1 MSCFSPSWLTT
12 RHKQS
17 KSENPKI
24 LKDST
29 QSNTLQRK
37 AVLAGILKFKLY
49 QLRFYKI
56 KFNFNSILENTKIRL
71 AVTPPT
77 LKEKKKKEKSCAKKK
92 EKTTSNNKSKI
103 RVFLS
108 HLSAFYSKC
117 G

>member
-12 RHKQS
+12 KHKQS

-49 QLRFYKI
+49 KLRFYKI
-56 KFNFNSILENTKIRL
+56 KLNFNSILENTKIRL

-77 LKEKKKKEKSCAKKK
+77 LKEKKERKKLRQK
-92 EKTTSNNKSKI
+92 ERKDN
-103 RVFLS
+103 VQQ
-108 HLSAFYSKC
+108 
-117 G
+117 

>member
-1 MSCFSPSWLTT
+1 MPCFSPSWLTT

-77 LKEKKKKEKSCAKKK
+77 LKEKKERKKLRQK
-92 EKTTSNNKSKI
+92 ERKDNI
-103 RVFLS
+103 QQ
-108 HLSAFYSKC
+108 
-117 G
+117 

>member
-1 MSCFSPSWLTT
+1 MPCFSPSWLTT
-12 RHKQS
+12 SHKQS
-17 KSENPKI
+17 KSENPKN

-37 AVLAGILKFKLY
+37 AVLAEILKFKLY

-77 LKEKKKKEKSCAKKK
+77 LKEKKRKKK
-92 EKTTSNNKSKI
+92 VAPKRKKRQHPTINLK
-103 RVFLS
+103 
-108 HLSAFYSKC
+108 
-117 G
+117 

>member
-12 RHKQS
+12 KHKQS

-49 QLRFYKI
+49 KLRFYKI

-77 LKEKKKKEKSCAKKK
+77 LKEKKERKKLRQK
-92 EKTTSNNKSKI
+92 ERKDN
-103 RVFLS
+103 VQQ
-108 HLSAFYSKC
+108 
-117 G
+117 

>member
-17 KSENPKI
+17 KSENPKN

-37 AVLAGILKFKLY
+37 AVLAEILKFKLY

-77 LKEKKKKEKSCAKKK
+77 LKEKKRKKK
-92 EKTTSNNKSKI
+92 VAPKRKKRQHPTINLK
-103 RVFLS
+103 
-108 HLSAFYSKC
+108 
-117 G
+117 

>member
-12 RHKQS
+12 KHKQS

-49 QLRFYKI
+49 QLKFYKI

-77 LKEKKKKEKSCAKKK
+77 LKEKKERKKLRQK
-92 EKTTSNNKSKI
+92 ERKDN
-103 RVFLS
+103 VQQ
-108 HLSAFYSKC
+108 
-117 G
+117 

>member
-56 KFNFNSILENTKIRL
+56 KFNFNSILGNTKIRL

-77 LKEKKKKEKSCAKKK
+77 LKEKKERKKLRQK
-92 EKTTSNNKSKI
+92 ERKDNI
-103 RVFLS
+103 QQ
-108 HLSAFYSKC
+108 
-117 G
+117 

>member
-12 RHKQS
+12 KHKQS

-56 KFNFNSILENTKIRL
+56 KINFNSILENTKIRL

-77 LKEKKKKEKSCAKKK
+77 LKEKKERKKLRQK
-92 EKTTSNNKSKI
+92 ERKDN
-103 RVFLS
+103 VQQ
-108 HLSAFYSKC
+108 
-117 G
+117 

>member
-1 MSCFSPSWLTT
+1 MPCFSPSWLTT

-17 KSENPKI
+17 KSENPKN
-24 LKDST
+24 LKDSK

-56 KFNFNSILENTKIRL
+56 KFKFNSILENTKIRL

-77 LKEKKKKEKSCAKKK
+77 LKEKKERKKLRQK
-92 EKTTSNNKSKI
+92 ERKDNI
-103 RVFLS
+103 QQ
-108 HLSAFYSKC
+108 
-117 G
+117 

>member
-1 MSCFSPSWLTT
+1 MPCFSPSWLTT
-12 RHKQS
+12 RYKQS
-17 KSENPKI
+17 KSENPKN

-77 LKEKKKKEKSCAKKK
+77 LKEKKERKKLRQK
-92 EKTTSNNKSKI
+92 ERKDNI
-103 RVFLS
+103 QQ
-108 HLSAFYSKC
+108 
-117 G
+117 

>member
-56 KFNFNSILENTKIRL
+56 NFNFNSILENTKIRL

-77 LKEKKKKEKSCAKKK
+77 LKEKKERKKLRQK
-92 EKTTSNNKSKI
+92 ERKDN
-103 RVFLS
+103 VQQ
-108 HLSAFYSKC
+108 
-117 G
+117 

>member
-12 RHKQS
+12 KHKQS

-37 AVLAGILKFKLY
+37 AVLSGILKFKLY

-77 LKEKKKKEKSCAKKK
+77 LKEKKERKKLRQK
-92 EKTTSNNKSKI
+92 ERKDN
-103 RVFLS
+103 VQQ
-108 HLSAFYSKC
+108 
-117 G
+117 

>member
-12 RHKQS
+12 KHKQS

-49 QLRFYKI
+49 QLKFYKI

-71 AVTPPT
+71 AVTPTT
-77 LKEKKKKEKSCAKKK
+77 LKEKKERKKLRQK
-92 EKTTSNNKSKI
+92 ERKDN
-103 RVFLS
+103 VQQ
-108 HLSAFYSKC
+108 
-117 G
+117 

>member
-1 MSCFSPSWLTT
+1 MPCFSPLWLTT
-12 RHKQS
+12 SHKQS
-17 KSENPKI
+17 KSENPKN

-56 KFNFNSILENTKIRL
+56 KFKFNSILENTKIRL

-77 LKEKKKKEKSCAKKK
+77 LKEKKERKKLRQK
-92 EKTTSNNKSKI
+92 ERKDNI
-103 RVFLS
+103 QQ
-108 HLSAFYSKC
+108 
-117 G
+117 

>member
-12 RHKQS
+12 KHKQS

-37 AVLAGILKFKLY
+37 AVLSGILKFKLY
-49 QLRFYKI
+49 KLRFYKI
-56 KFNFNSILENTKIRL
+56 KINFNSILENTKIRL

-77 LKEKKKKEKSCAKKK
+77 LKEKKERKKLRQK
-92 EKTTSNNKSKI
+92 ERKDN
-103 RVFLS
+103 VQQ
-108 HLSAFYSKC
+108 
-117 G
+117 

>member
-1 MSCFSPSWLTT
+1 MFIPCFSPSWLTT

-37 AVLAGILKFKLY
+37 TVLAGILKFKLY
-49 QLRFYKI
+49 QLKFYKI

-71 AVTPPT
+71 AVAPPT
-77 LKEKKKKEKSCAKKK
+77 LKEKKERKKLRQK
-92 EKTTSNNKSKI
+92 ERKDNMQQ
-103 RVFLS
+103 
-108 HLSAFYSKC
+108 
-117 G
+117 

>member
-77 LKEKKKKEKSCAKKK
+77 LKEKKKERKKLRQKERKD
-92 EKTTSNNKSKI
+92 NI
-103 RVFLS
+103 QQ
-108 HLSAFYSKC
+108 
-117 G
+117 

>member
-1 MSCFSPSWLTT
+1 MHCFSPSWLTT
-12 RHKQS
+12 SHKQS

-37 AVLAGILKFKLY
+37 PVLAEILKFKLY

-56 KFNFNSILENTKIRL
+56 KINFNSILENTKIRL

-77 LKEKKKKEKSCAKKK
+77 LKEKKRKKK
-92 EKTTSNNKSKI
+92 VAPKRKKRQHPTINLK
-103 RVFLS
+103 
-108 HLSAFYSKC
+108 
-117 G
+117 

>member
-12 RHKQS
+12 KHKQS

-37 AVLAGILKFKLY
+37 AVLAGILKLKLY
-49 QLRFYKI
+49 KLRFYKI

-77 LKEKKKKEKSCAKKK
+77 LKEKKERKKLRQK
-92 EKTTSNNKSKI
+92 ERKDN
-103 RVFLS
+103 VQQ
-108 HLSAFYSKC
+108 
-117 G
+117 

>member
-1 MSCFSPSWLTT
+1 MTCFSPSWLTT
-12 RHKQS
+12 SHKQS
-17 KSENPKI
+17 KSENPKN

-29 QSNTLQRK
+29 QFNTLQRK

-77 LKEKKKKEKSCAKKK
+77 LKEKKERKKLRQK
-92 EKTTSNNKSKI
+92 ERKDNI
-103 RVFLS
+103 QQ
-108 HLSAFYSKC
+108 
-117 G
+117 

>member
-1 MSCFSPSWLTT
+1 MFIPCFSPSWLTT

-17 KSENPKI
+17 KSENPKN

-37 AVLAGILKFKLY
+37 AVLVGILKFKLY

-77 LKEKKKKEKSCAKKK
+77 LKEKKERKKLRQK
-92 EKTTSNNKSKI
+92 ERKDNI
-103 RVFLS
+103 QQ
-108 HLSAFYSKC
+108 
-117 G
+117 

>member
-1 MSCFSPSWLTT
+1 MPCFSPSWLTT

-77 LKEKKKKEKSCAKKK
+77 LKEKKRKKK
-92 EKTTSNNKSKI
+92 VAPKRKKRQHPTINLK
-103 RVFLS
+103 
-108 HLSAFYSKC
+108 
-117 G
+117 

>member
-1 MSCFSPSWLTT
+1 MPFFSPSWLTT
-12 RHKQS
+12 SHKQS
-17 KSENPKI
+17 KSENPKN

-37 AVLAGILKFKLY
+37 AVLGGILKFKLY

-77 LKEKKKKEKSCAKKK
+77 LKEKKERKKLRQK
-92 EKTTSNNKSKI
+92 ERKDNI
-103 RVFLS
+103 QQ
-108 HLSAFYSKC
+108 
-117 G
+117 